1 MVVAI
6 TGGIASGKSAVTK
19 QLSAGLQA
27 RVFDADAE
35 ARRLVDEDA
44 AVRTELVGAF
54 GPAVLGP
61 GGQVDRP
68 ALRRIIFQ
76 DDAQRRALEGI
87 LHPRIRASWRSLLEE
102 NLLSAPSSLL
112 LFDIPLLYETGA
124 EVFLDRVVVVGCR
137 FETQL
142 RRLTEIR
149 RLDETVARK
158 IIASQLPLADKIS
171 RCQHLIWNDST
182 SSAFEAQV
190 NLLAAHLRQL
200 LAR

>member
-6 TGGIASGKSAVTK
+6 TGGIASGKSIVTK
-19 QLSAGLQA
+19 QLAIGLGA
-27 RVFDADAE
+27 TVFDSDLE
-35 ARRLVDEDA
+35 ARRLVDEDSG
-44 AVRTELVGAF
+44 VRRELVAAF
-54 GPAVLGP
+54 GPGVISA

-68 ALRRIIFQ
+68 ALRRLVF
-76 DDAQRRALEGI
+76 DNDSRRKDLEAI
-87 LHPRIRASWRSLLEE
+87 LHPRIRAAWRDRLEE
-102 NLLSAPSSLL
+102 QLQSGANAPLVL
-112 LFDIPLLYETGA
+112 DIPLLYETGA
-124 EVFLDRVVVVGCR
+124 EVLLDRVVVVGCR

-182 SSAFEAQV
+182 TFALDAQV
-190 NLLAAHLRQL
+190 QLLIAHLRAL
-200 LAR
+200 GN

>member
-6 TGGIASGKSAVTK
+6 TGGIASGKTTVTK
-19 QLSAGLQA
+19 QLAAGLAA

-35 ARRLVDEDA
+35 ARRLVDDDA
-44 AVRTELVGAF
+44 DVRRELERVF
-54 GPAVLGP
+54 GPSVVGP

-68 ALRRIIFQ
+68 ALRKIVFH
-76 DDAQRRALEGI
+76 DDDQRRGLERI
-87 LHPRIRASWRSLLEE
+87 LHPRIRTAWRALVEE
-102 NLLSAPSSLL
+102 NLHSGSTSVLL
-112 LFDIPLLYETGA
+112 VDIPLLYETGA
-124 EVFLDRVVVVGCR
+124 EVLLDRVVVVGCR

-158 IIASQLPLADKIS
+158 IIASQLPLAEKIS

-182 SSAFEAQV
+182 PSALEAQV
-190 NLLAAHLRQL
+190 NLLVAHLRL
-200 LAR
+200 SAR